1 MYTFFLQAHSGFRY
15 LILLAGVLTLLY
27 SVYGAV
33 SGRKYDKRM
42 RILSSSFA
50 GLLHLQILLG
60 LALVFSGRFAPILI
74 GHIFMMLFAAAAA
87 QVPVSVMRRR
97 PEGERTYPPH
107 GAWALAALAMVVL
120 GVMAI
125 GRPLIG

>member
-27 SVYGAV
+27 SVYGAA
-33 SGRKYDKRM
+33 SRRPYDRWM

-50 GLLHLQILLG
+50 GLLHFQVLLG
-60 LALVFSGRFAPILI
+60 IALAFSGRFAPVLI
-74 GHIFMMLFAAAAA
+74 GHIFMMLFAAVAA

-97 PEGERTYPPH
+97 VEEKTYAPH
-107 GAWALAALAMVVL
+107 AAWTLVALTMIVL

-125 GRPLIG
+125 GRPLVG